1 MSRKDT
7 ESTPSYVELSSQA
20 YSLFVDAYASANQRA
35 LGYLK
40 NVWEIASRPYASTA
54 LETTVRE
61 NFDRANQ
68 VVTLTIG
75 ELQANGA
82 KGAELVEK
90 ISTHNAKVQDTVATT
105 IRGLVTTG
113 ISNVNF
119 VKESTAQQFEDLT
132 KRLDEMQA
140 RASSAASSN

>member
-1 MSRKDT
+1 MSPKDT
-7 ESTPSYVELSSQA
+7 QSTPSYVELSSQA

-75 ELQANGA
+75 ELQATGA
-82 KGAELVEK
+82 KNAELVEK
-90 ISTHNAKVQDTVATT
+90 ISAHNAKVQDTVSTAL
-105 IRGLVTTG
+105 RGLVTTG

-140 RASSAASSN
+140 RATSVASSN

>member
-7 ESTPSYVELSSQA
+7 ETTPSYVELSSQA
-20 YSLFVDAYASANQRA
+20 YSLFVDAYASANQRT

-40 NVWEIASRPYASTA
+40 SVWEIASRPYASTA

-68 VVTLTIG
+68 VVSLTIS
-75 ELQANGA
+75 ELQTNGA
-82 KGAELVEK
+82 KGSEFVEK
-90 ISTHNAKVQDTVATT
+90 LSTHNAKVQDSVANGF
-105 IRGLVTTG
+105 RGLVTTG

-119 VKESTAQQFEDLT
+119 VKETATQQFEDLT
-132 KRLDEMQA
+132 KRLDEIQS
-140 RASSAASSN
+140 RASASVSSN

>member
-7 ESTPSYVELSSQA
+7 ESTSSYVELSSQA
-20 YSLFVDAYASANQRA
+20 YNLFVDAYASANQRT

-40 NVWEIASRPYASTA
+40 SVWEIASRPYASTA

-68 VVTLTIG
+68 VVSLTIS
-75 ELQANGA
+75 ELQTTGA

-90 ISTHNAKVQDTVATT
+90 LGAHNAKVQDSISTAF
-105 IRGLVTTG
+105 RGLVTTG
-113 ISNVNF
+113 ISNVNY

-132 KRLDEMQA
+132 KRMDEIQS
-140 RASSAASSN
+140 RAAASVSSN

>member
-7 ESTPSYVELSSQA
+7 ETTPSYVELTSQA
-20 YSLFVDAYASANQRA
+20 YNLFVDAYASANQRA

-40 NVWEIASRPYASTA
+40 SVWEITSRPYASTA

-68 VVTLTIG
+68 VVSLTIA
-75 ELQANGA
+75 ELQTNGA

-90 ISTHNAKVQDTVATT
+90 VGAHNAKVQDSVATAF
-105 IRGLVTTG
+105 RGLVTTG
-113 ISNVNF
+113 ISNVNY
-119 VKESTAQQFEDLT
+119 VKETTAQQFEDLT
-132 KRLDEMQA
+132 KRLDEIQS
-140 RASSAASSN
+140 RASATVSAN